1 VSMPFYVSPEQ
12 AMRDKADY
20 ARKGIARG
28 RSCVALQ
35 YAGGILMVAPNPS
48 SALHKISEI
57 YDRIAFAA
65 VGRYNEYENLR
76 KAGVTYA
83 DITGYQFD
91 RHDVT
96 ARGIANWYAQT
107 LGTIFTESNKP
118 FEVEIVVAEVGAQ
131 PGDDQIYRIT
141 FDGSVTDE
149 PGFVAFGGQADQVS
163 AALKERYS
171 EGMSL
176 AEAFDAAL
184 DALAAPANGERNEVA
199 TSLEVAVL
207 ERAREHRTFRRIR
220 AARLEELIAETRAAK
235 SAAAGSSDAGTSD
248 AATSDAGSPDA
259 GSPDAGSPDAATS
272 ASIGAGSPASTPEPT
287 DSADS
292 APSAAPE
299 PPTGPPIG
307 PDAGSTDRGSG
318 TGGPPL

>member
-1 VSMPFYVSPEQ
+1 
-12 AMRDKADY
+12 
-20 ARKGIARG
+20 
-28 RSCVALQ
+28 VALQ
-35 YAGGILMVAPNPS
+35 YAGGILLVAPNPS

-57 YDRIAFAA
+57 YDRIGFAA

-107 LGTIFTESNKP
+107 LGTIFTESPKP

-131 PGDDQIYRIT
+131 PSDDQIYRIT

-171 EGMSL
+171 DDMSL
-176 AEAFDAAL
+176 SEAFAA
-184 DALAAPANGERNEVA
+184 ALAALSAPGNGERTEFA
-199 TSLEVAVL
+199 AAQLEVAIL
-207 ERAREHRTFRRIR
+207 DRARDHRTFRRIR
-220 AARLEELIAETRAAK
+220 AARLEELLAEARPAPAAADAETPADAET
-235 SAAAGSSDAGTSD
+235 SAEGTASGETPSADPSGTASSGSGPSGTAPGPSGTSPGS
-248 AATSDAGSPDA
+248 TTPPSSTGPSSPGSPSD
-259 GSPDAGSPDAATS
+259 T
-272 ASIGAGSPASTPEPT
+272 
-287 DSADS
+287 
-292 APSAAPE
+292 E
-299 PPTGPPIG
+299 PPTGPAPG
-307 PDAGSTDRGSG
+307 GSDRG
-318 TGGPPL
+318 TGLGGGSPL